1 MITYC
6 ECGHG
11 ATSHQRCLGACGDC
25 GCSMF
30 QKAEDQ
36 TPPHV
41 EPDVDP
47 QAVLFTRIAVALESI
62 AKTLDAMRRDH

>member
-1 MITYC
+1 MVYC
-6 ECGHG
+6 ECGHNE
-11 ATSHQRCLGACGDC
+11 TSHFHWSGRCYDC
-25 GCSMF
+25 GCTTF
-30 QKAEDQ
+30 QKADDQ

-62 AKTLDAMRRDH
+62 AKSLDAMRRDH